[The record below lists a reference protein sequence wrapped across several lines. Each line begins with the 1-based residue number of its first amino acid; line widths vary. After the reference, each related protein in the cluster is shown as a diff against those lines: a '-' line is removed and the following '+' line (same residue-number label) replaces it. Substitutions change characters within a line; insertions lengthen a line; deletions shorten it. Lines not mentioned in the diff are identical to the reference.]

1 MQNRLIAG
9 ILSLYLASFFYTQV
23 PFVKVLTL
31 VKGSDQLFWNH
42 IAIFVIFFIPILFIL
57 TKYID
62 SYSSGGVLG
71 YIKVVLLFIAFIGI
85 IISIL
90 YHIIPVASVYTLPVV
105 LNPFFLPDL
114 SFTLWL
120 LVPIAVMVL

>member
-62 SYSSGGVLG
+62 SDSSRGVLG
-71 YIKVVLLFIAFIGI
+71 YIKVALLFIAFIGI

-90 YHIIPVASVYTLPVV
+90 YNIIPVAPVYTLPAV
-105 LNPFFLPDL
+105 LDKFFLPNL

-120 LVPIAVMVL
+120 LVPIAVMIL

>member
-62 SYSSGGVLG
+62 SYSRGGILG
-71 YIKVVLLFIAFIGI
+71 YIKTVLLFIAFIGI

-90 YHIIPVASVYTLPVV
+90 YNIIPVAPVYTLPAV
-105 LNPFFLPDL
+105 LDKFFLPDI

>member
-42 IAIFVIFFIPILFIL
+42 IAIFAIFFVPILFIL

-62 SYSSGGVLG
+62 SFSTRGVLG
-71 YIKVVLLFIAFIGI
+71 YIKGALLFIALIGLIIFIF
-85 IISIL
+85 
-90 YHIIPVASVYTLPVV
+90 YHIIPIAPVYTLPAV
-105 LNPFFLPDL
+105 LDKFFLPDI

-120 LVPIAVMVL
+120 LVPVAVMIL

>member
-42 IAIFVIFFIPILFIL
+42 IAIFAIFFVPILFIL

-62 SYSSGGVLG
+62 SYSRGGVLG
-71 YIKVVLLFIAFIGI
+71 YIKTILLLVAFIGI

-90 YHIIPVASVYTLPVV
+90 YNIIPVAPVYTLPAV
-105 LNPFFLPDL
+105 LDKFFLPDL

>member
-42 IAIFVIFFIPILFIL
+42 IAIFAIFFVPTFLIL

-62 SYSSGGVLG
+62 SDSRRGVFG
-71 YIKVVLLFIAFIGI
+71 YIKIVLLLIAFIGI

-90 YHIIPVASVYTLPVV
+90 YNIIPVAPVYTLPSV
-105 LNPFFLPDL
+105 LEKFFLPDL

-120 LVPIAVMVL
+120 LIPIAVMFL

>member
-62 SYSSGGVLG
+62 SYSRGGILG
-71 YIKVVLLFIAFIGI
+71 YIKTALLFIAFIGI

-90 YHIIPVASVYTLPVV
+90 YNIIPVAPVYTLPAV
-105 LNPFFLPDL
+105 LDKFFLPDL